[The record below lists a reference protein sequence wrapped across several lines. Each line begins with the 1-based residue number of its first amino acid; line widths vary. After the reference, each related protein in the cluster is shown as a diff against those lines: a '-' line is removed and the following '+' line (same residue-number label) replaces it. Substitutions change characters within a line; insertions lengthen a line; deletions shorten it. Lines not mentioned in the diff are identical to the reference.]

1 LTSTFEGFRSQSPC
15 ALVLDRPDTDTALN
29 PRKKSNQNG
38 RHFRFD
44 FGGVSHLP
52 KFIQTS
58 TRYRQLKN
66 YMKTPRWFTRNRVQS
81 HLRIPTAVTLVAAAV
96 VSAIASFNPNS
107 PDPRLT
113 NDAPGL
119 GGYVSDYTLVT
130 GQLYTDP
137 VLTACSQSRGRQNEP
152 AVAVDPRNTQVIVGS
167 SNDYCGVF
175 AMDGTFIG
183 LGDVWL
189 GYYRSEDGGLSFKS
203 SLVPGY
209 QGDASPYAARAHVR
223 TADSGDPV
231 LAWDNHG
238 RLFAGS
244 ESSTNPEK
252 PTQTSG
258 DVWVATYENPAGSG
272 GATLNDGKEF
282 VTSVDVA
289 QGSAAFVGKF
299 HDKTA
304 IEVDRTGGACDGNVY
319 FAWARFT
326 GGGSNGFNSSIYFVR
341 STDHGR
347 TFSSPMKLSQTVHD
361 IQFPDIAVTGNGHV
375 YVTYREFADVRS
387 NTTTDAI
394 AYNTS
399 TDCGASFSQPQ
410 QVLTF
415 EPYDPTDISVG
426 GGVAGECGDFASA
439 CVSGYTFMRGGTQ
452 IRSTADQSD
461 KMHDY
466 LYVVYDP
473 SIPGTEVPSGT
484 TYGSITSEDLPDKYH
499 QNVGSQSGIYF
510 FRLDGATG
518 VHTPPQLIDPQAT
531 GLQRFPDI
539 SVDAG
544 SMHAIWW
551 DSRNDPCYDPA
562 RPLGN
567 CSDKKTV
574 ASLDAFAASGS
585 AATLVWSPSVR
596 LSPVASNP
604 NYEQFSGRTVPFGG
618 DYLYISSVGAFSYG
632 VWTDWRDVVPGLD
645 PREGGDNDADSADVR
660 QCRVQNPDGSFGAD
674 TCPWAG
680 GLDQNIYGSTTP

>member
-1 LTSTFEGFRSQSPC
+1 
-15 ALVLDRPDTDTALN
+15 
-29 PRKKSNQNG
+29 
-38 RHFRFD
+38 
-44 FGGVSHLP
+44 
-52 KFIQTS
+52 
-58 TRYRQLKN
+58 
-66 YMKTPRWFTRNRVQS
+66 MKTPRFIRNRLQS

-107 PDPRLT
+107 ADPRLT
-113 NDAPGL
+113 NDNGAN
-119 GGYVSDYTLVT
+119 GGYVSDFTLVT
-130 GQLYTDP
+130 GIPYTDAI
-137 VLTACSQSRGRQNEP
+137 LTACSQSRGRQNEP

-175 AMDGTFIG
+175 AASGTFIG
-183 LGDVWL
+183 VGVVWM
-189 GYYRSEDGGLSFKS
+189 GYYRSENGGASFTS
-203 SLVPGY
+203 SLIPGY
-209 QGDASPYAARAHVR
+209 PGDSSPFAARAQVR
-223 TADSGDPV
+223 TSGAGDPV
-231 LAWDNHG
+231 LAWDTHG

-244 ESSTNPEK
+244 ESSGDPEGTAK
-252 PTQTSG
+252 TFG
-258 DVWVATYENPAGSG
+258 DVWVGTYENPG
-272 GATLNDGKEF
+272 GENALTVNDGKEF
-282 VTSVDVA
+282 VTSVIVA
-289 QGSAAFVGKF
+289 QGSAAPNLLGKF

-304 IEVDRTGGACDGNVY
+304 IEVDRTGGQCDGNVY

-387 NTTTDAI
+387 NTATDAI

-426 GGVAGECGDFASA
+426 GGVAGECGDFDSA

-461 KMHDY
+461 KVHDY
-466 LYVVYDP
+466 LYLVYDP

-484 TYGSITSEDLPDKYH
+484 TYGSITSEDLPEKYH

-518 VHTPPQLIDPQAT
+518 AHTAPVRIDPQAT

-539 SVDAG
+539 SVDQG

-551 DSRNDPCYDPA
+551 DSRFDPCYAPA

-567 CSDKKTV
+567 CSDKSTV
-574 ASLDAFAASGS
+574 PALDVFAATALTSS
-585 AATLVWSPSVR
+585 NPTWSSSTKLTTVR
-596 LSPVASNP
+596 SNP
-604 NYEQFSGRTVPFGG
+604 NYEQYSGRTVPFGG

-632 VWTDWRDVVPGLD
+632 VWTDWRDVVAGPD
-645 PREGGDNDADSADVR
+645 PREADDDDADSADVH
-660 QCRVQNPDGSFGAD
+660 QCRTQNPDGSFTSD
-674 TCPWAG
+674 MCPWEG